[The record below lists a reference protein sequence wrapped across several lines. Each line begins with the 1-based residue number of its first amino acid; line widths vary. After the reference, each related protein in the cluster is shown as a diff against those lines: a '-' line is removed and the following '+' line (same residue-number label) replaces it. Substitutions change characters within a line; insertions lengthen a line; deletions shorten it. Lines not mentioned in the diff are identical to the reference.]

1 MHFRIIIVMNRLIL
15 LITTL
20 LLSQLSWGQCPQ
32 VFDYEGNATS
42 SPYWYDCNG
51 GTYEFSLQSPSN
63 WTDISINWGDGTSTT
78 TVNNWN
84 AGTPINHIYAAAVDT
99 FVVTITNTAGCTL
112 TGVVVMEQAAS
123 ASIQIPVGGVTQG
136 CAPQLM
142 SFVNSSTNVSQT
154 TVFHWDFGDNTADLT
169 FDASNLNAVINH
181 TYQPGSVSCETLVT
195 LTAENYCNSIQGGE
209 SVATFNPIR
218 VWDTDLPNITVPN
231 TTLCFPQTTFNF
243 TNNGIKNC
251 FTQGN
256 IFQRQEKWIFGDYW
270 GTGVQETGWIPFPPN
285 LPQSVTFPGLGD
297 YTVTVLDS
305 NYCGIEIDEITV
317 HVVNPPIADFNVSQ
331 DTVCVGQNIQFTPN
345 ATGANQHFWNFTGNW
360 SPSNGGVMNY
370 SFNTPGT
377 YTVLYRVAQSLS
389 PASCSDTASRTIVVL
404 PAPTTQITT
413 PLSSACDSLHVVLSQ
428 NSTGNPVQFSWNLLN
443 GQTFNGTNPPPFD
456 ITTSGNYTVSL
467 QVTASNGC
475 SASDSQTLQVVSTPN
490 AQFSTSGVCQGSS
503 IQFTNLSGNN
513 NIPSHWSF
521 GDGGTSNAFSP
532 SHIYNSSGTF
542 AIELIAG
549 ITGCQDTITDSVTVV
564 PLPNITFTP
573 TATEGCTP
581 LGVVFENNSSDV
593 VSQTWTFGDNSSSN
607 LSSPSH
613 VFETTLG
620 SISQYTVT
628 LNGISQA
635 GCSASS
641 SQIITVS
648 SGAYASFTDANNLPE
663 CSPHT
668 SAFINN
674 SQSATQYMWDFGDG
688 NTSTAVSPNHSYE
701 NNTGVVQFY
710 NVSLIAYS
718 PGGCNDTTSQSVIV
732 FPAANFS
739 FDITGFSGCS
749 PISVSMPLISGVA
762 DYQWDFGDGST
773 SSAALPSH
781 LFETTALAD
790 TFQVHFSGT
799 SVFGCTGTAQS
810 QIIVLGSPIADFSI
824 NTIQACEPAEV
835 VFNNNST
842 QVESYHWDFQDGT
855 TSTSADSILT
865 HTFSAPGDFVT
876 QYPIELITTASNGC
890 TDTSF
895 TNFTLHPQSVAQF
908 NPSLSESCAPFN
920 CLFQNTST
928 GATQFNWQ
936 LGDGNSSN
944 NISPSHTYQNLIT
957 MDTTYVVTLVASNAF
972 GCADTQSTTI
982 QVHRTPVAYFDMIDT
997 TGCYPM
1003 TITFD
1008 NGSIGADSYSWNYG
1022 TGETSINAEDIHQHN
1037 FFNLSS
1043 IAVTNAVVLAAL
1055 TDAGCYSTYTMPVTT
1070 PPGIDANF
1078 TGDLDG
1084 CHPFST
1090 LFLNQSVGAQSY
1102 AWDFGDGST
1111 STAFNPDHIFLNPT
1125 QTDTT
1130 YLVTLTATNALG
1142 CTQTLTQPIQVYP
1155 VPIAAIAGNP
1165 LPQTWPSP
1173 VVFNNNSLSNGNTNY
1188 LWDLGNGTVY
1198 QGFSPD
1204 TVYYSTWDQYNV
1216 LMIANNGQCSDTAYL
1231 SVPIIAPDPIA
1242 GFIGD
1247 TSGCAPLIVAFQDTS
1262 LYTNGWLW
1270 EFGDGGASINTSPV
1284 HTFDT
1289 PGTYTVRQIVIGYN
1303 GQTDSTSHV
1312 ASIVVFPRAE
1322 AIFTVTPAQVT
1333 IPQQPVYIV
1342 NLSEYTTT
1350 YEWDFGDGDTSQ
1362 AMNPQHIYTEVGLY
1376 DITLMVNNEFNCP
1389 DTLTQYGAVNA
1400 VGGGSIS
1407 FPNAFS
1413 PLTTG
1418 PNDGRIDV
1426 NSYDNDIFFPKF
1438 EGIKNYELTIYD
1450 KWGEVLFHS
1459 EDIYTG
1465 WNGYYK
1471 GEICQQDVYIWKSN
1485 GYFQN
1490 GQSFEL
1496 TGNVTLVRK

>member
-1 MHFRIIIVMNRLIL
+1 MLRPLLFSFAIL
-15 LITTL
+15 VAQI
-20 LLSQLSWGQCPQ
+20 SVGQCPQ
-32 VFDYEGNATS
+32 VFDFEGNSTS

-51 GTYEFSLQSPSN
+51 GTYEFSLQSPNN
-63 WTDISINWGDGTSTT
+63 WNDITINWGDGTSISTL
-78 TVNNWN
+78 NNWT
-84 AGTPINHIYAAAVDT
+84 AGTPINHTYAAAVDT
-99 FVVTITNTAGCTL
+99 FVVTITNTTGCL
-112 TGVVVMEQAAS
+112 ITGVVVMEQAAS

-181 TYQPGSVSCETLVT
+181 TYQPGSVSCETIVT
-195 LTAENYCNSIQGGE
+195 LTAENYCNAIQGGE

-231 TTLCFPQTTFNF
+231 TTLCFPETTFNF

-270 GTGVQETGWIPFPPN
+270 GTGIQETGWIPFPPN

-305 NYCGIEIDEITV
+305 NYCGIEEDQITV
-317 HVVNPPIADFNVSQ
+317 HIVNPPTASFTVSQ
-331 DTVCVGQNIQFTPN
+331 DTVCVGQNIQFTPS

-360 SPSNGGVMNY
+360 TPADGGVMNF

-377 YTVLYRVAQSLS
+377 YTVSYRAVQSLS
-389 PASCSDTASRTIVVL
+389 PTSCADTASRTIVVL
-404 PAPTTQITT
+404 AAPTTQITT
-413 PLSSACDSLHVVLSQ
+413 PLTSACDSLHVTLSQ
-428 NSTGNPVQFSWNLLN
+428 SSTGNPVQYSWTLLN
-443 GQTFNGTNPPPFD
+443 GLTFSGINPPAFD
-456 ITTSGNYTVSL
+456 ITTAGNYTISL

-475 SASDSQTLQVVSTPN
+475 SATDSQLLQVISTPS
-490 AQFSTSGVCQGSS
+490 AQFTSSGVCQGSS
-503 IQFTNLSGNN
+503 IQFINTSGGA
-513 NIPSHWSF
+513 NIPSQWNF
-521 GDGGTSNAFSP
+521 GDGTSSNASSP
-532 SHIYNSSGTF
+532 SHVFPTAGTF
-542 AIELIAG
+542 GVQLIAG
-549 ITGCQDTITDSVTVV
+549 ITGCQDTIVDSIFIA
-564 PLPNITFTP
+564 PLPTINFSASE
-573 TATEGCTP
+573 TAGCTP
-581 LGVVFENNSSDV
+581 LGVVFSNNSSGV

-607 LSSPSH
+607 LNSPSH
-613 VFETTLG
+613 IFSTTLG
-620 SISQYTVT
+620 NISQYTVT
-628 LNGISQA
+628 LNGISTE
-635 GCSASS
+635 GCSASA
-641 SQIITVS
+641 SQTITVS
-648 SGAYASFTDANNLPE
+648 SGASAAFTDANNIPE
-663 CSPHT
+663 CSPHN

-674 SQSATQYMWDFGDG
+674 SQSATQYLWDFGDG
-688 NTSTAVSPNHSYE
+688 NTSSAVSPNHTYE
-701 NNTGVVQFY
+701 NNTNVVQFY

-718 PGGCNDTTSQSVIV
+718 PGGCNDTTAQTVVV
-732 FPAANFS
+732 FPAANFNL
-739 FDITGFSGCS
+739 DLTTYSGCS
-749 PISVSMPLISGVA
+749 PVHVSMPLIPGVA
-762 DYQWDFGDGST
+762 SYSWDFGDGATST
-773 SSAALPSH
+773 AALPSH
-781 LFETTALAD
+781 TFETAALAD
-790 TFQVHFSGT
+790 TFLVSFSGT
-799 SVFGCTGTAQS
+799 TVFGCLGAASTE
-810 QIIVLGSPIADFSI
+810 IIVLGSPHSDFLMDENSS
-824 NTIQACEPAEV
+824 CEPAEI
-835 VFNNNST
+835 VFNNNSS
-842 QVESYHWDFQDGT
+842 QAESYQWNFNDG
-855 TSTSADSILT
+855 STSNTNDSIFN
-865 HTFSAPGDFVT
+865 HTFTAIGDFVT
-876 QYPIELITTASNGC
+876 QYTIELISIGSNGC
-890 TDTSF
+890 SDTSSAP
-895 TNFTLHPQSVAQF
+895 FTLYPQSIAQF
-908 NPSLSESCAPFN
+908 NPSLTEGCAPFN

-928 GATQFNWQ
+928 GATLFNWQ
-936 LGDGNSSN
+936 LGDGNNSN
-944 NISPSHTYQNLIT
+944 SISPSHTYQNLIT
-957 MDTTYVVTLVASNAF
+957 QDSTYQVTLVANNAF
-972 GCADTQSTTI
+972 GCADTQSTFI

-1008 NGSIGADSYSWNYG
+1008 NGSVGADSYSWNYG
-1022 TGETSINAEDIHQHN
+1022 TGETSINGEDIHQHN
-1037 FFNLSS
+1037 FFNLTNV
-1043 IAVTNAVVLAAL
+1043 AVTNAVVLAAI
-1055 TDAGCYSTYTMPVTT
+1055 TSEGCYSTYTMPVTT
-1070 PPGIDANF
+1070 PPGITANF
-1078 TGDLDG
+1078 TGDFEG

-1090 LFLNQSVGAQSY
+1090 LFLNQSIGAQSY
-1102 AWDFGDGST
+1102 AWDFGDGTVSN
-1111 STAFNPDHIFLNPT
+1111 AFNPSHIFSNPN

-1142 CTQTLTQPIQVYP
+1142 CTQTLTQSVQVYP
-1155 VPIAAIAGNP
+1155 VPIASIAGNP
-1165 LPQTWPSP
+1165 LPQTWPAP
-1173 VVFNNNSLSNGNTNY
+1173 VVFNNNSNSNNSTNY

-1204 TVYYSTWDQYNV
+1204 TVYFATWNTYNV

-1231 SVPIIAPDPIA
+1231 TVPIIAPDPVA

-1303 GQTDSTSHV
+1303 GEMDSTSHV
-1312 ASIVVFPRAE
+1312 ASVVVFPRAE
-1322 AIFTVTPAQVT
+1322 AIFTVTPSQVT

-1342 NLSEYTTT
+1342 NLSENSNQYL
-1350 YEWDFGDGDTSQ
+1350 WDFGDGDTSSVL
-1362 AMNPQHIYTEVGLY
+1362 NPQHIYTEVGLY

-1389 DTLTQYGAVNA
+1389 DTLTQFGAVNA
-1400 VGGGSIS
+1400 VGGGSIE

-1426 NSYDNDIFFPKF
+1426 NSYDNDLFFPKF

-1459 EDIYTG
+1459 TDIYTG

-1496 TGNVTLVRK
+1496 SGNVTLVRK